1 MSSVVN
7 YGINRKRGKLIMKKY
22 LTLVVFSMILL
33 VLAACNS
40 ESSTGTKVEVEP
52 EAEIS
57 KEEIVKQT
65 RSAMFNL
72 ESTIIKKV
80 RETDELIY
88 VHMDETVTEKP
99 ADSASIIG
107 TNFESELNALEIPAE
122 LKAHEETIKT
132 AIAKLGE
139 AYNKEGAAIEA
150 GETEFPESEKLVQ
163 EYIDAMKQVSEA
175 IDMVPAN
182 YNLVF

>member
-1 MSSVVN
+1 
-7 YGINRKRGKLIMKKY
+7 MKKY
-22 LTLVVFSMILL
+22 LILVVFSMILL
-33 VLAACNS
+33 VLAACNTETSSGS
-40 ESSTGTKVEVEP
+40 EGKVEP
-52 EAEIS
+52 EVDIT

-80 RETDELIY
+80 RETDNLLY
-88 VHMDETVTEKP
+88 AHMDETVTEKP
-99 ADSASIIG
+99 ADSASVIG

-132 AIAKLGE
+132 ALAKLGE

-150 GETEFPESEKLVQ
+150 GETVFSESEKLVQ
-163 EYIDAMKQVSEA
+163 EYINAMKQVSEA

>member
-1 MSSVVN
+1 
-7 YGINRKRGKLIMKKY
+7 MKKY
-22 LTLVVFSMILL
+22 LLLVIISMILL
-33 VLAACNS
+33 VLAACNTETSSGS
-40 ESSTGTKVEVEP
+40 EVKVEP
-52 EAEIS
+52 ETDIT

-80 RETDELIY
+80 REMDNLLY
-88 VHMDETVTEKP
+88 AHMDETVTEKP
-99 ADSASIIG
+99 ADSASVIG
-107 TNFESELNALEIPAE
+107 ANFESELNALEIPAE
-122 LKAHEETIKT
+122 LKEHEETIKT
-132 AIAKLGE
+132 ALAKLGE

-150 GETEFPESEKLVQ
+150 GETVFSESEKLVQ